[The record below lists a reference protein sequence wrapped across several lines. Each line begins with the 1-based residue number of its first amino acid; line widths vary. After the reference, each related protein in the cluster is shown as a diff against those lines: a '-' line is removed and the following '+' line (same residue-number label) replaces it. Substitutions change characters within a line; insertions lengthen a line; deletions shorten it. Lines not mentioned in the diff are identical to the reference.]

1 MLDTVE
7 SLLYSFGMNICGK
20 TFSPETV
27 EHIQRLVDESPD
39 ISRRALSR
47 RVCELLAWRH
57 SDGRLKDMSCRK
69 ALSRLHKSGTLRML
83 DAVQNA
89 AFIRSAAQEEF
100 ARSPVSCSLQELGN
114 VTLILIGNRLSE
126 EARIWKSLMS
136 QHYLGNRLF
145 CAGLRY
151 LIHSSAFGWLGAL
164 AFSPA
169 AFRVSARD
177 RFIGWNEQDRQSNL
191 DRVIGNSRFFI
202 HPEVRVLHLASHI
215 LGKALRCLP
224 RDWQNR
230 YGSKPLLVETFVE
243 QNRFTGTSYR
253 AANWIHVGTTAG
265 RGRQDSR
272 HQKALPPKEMYV
284 YPLHRRWRELLGGSI
299 PVEAPHSK
307 DWADEEW
314 GHASLGDNR
323 LVQRLVSLGRDRY
336 AHPQANIPQT
346 CGSRSKTKAAYR
358 FFDHERVTLQNLLA
372 PHIESTTKR
381 VAKEKVV
388 LAIQDSTS
396 LNYGTHPATE
406 GLGPINNIPTGVVGL
421 MLHGTLAVNTE
432 GNPLGLL
439 SAQCWARD
447 PKDFGK
453 KARRHQLP
461 IEEKESNKWLISFR
475 VATATAAACPDTTIV
490 SVGDREADIYELFA
504 LAEQTPN
511 APLLL
516 VRAQHDRKLLAEQSR
531 LSEYLDMCSEAGIQE
546 ITVPRK
552 GSRPTRTAQLSIR
565 YSKVVLAP
573 PAGKEKQAPLSIWA
587 IRAEEKESPE
597 GIEPLRWL
605 LLTTAPTNSFADA
618 CKHLS
623 WYTQRWTIEV
633 FHKTLKSGCRI
644 ENRQLGNANRLEAC
658 LAIDLVVAWRIHH
671 LTKLGRETPDVPCSI
686 YFEEAEWKALATF
699 VAKKPI
705 TEDNQPSLREAIRM
719 VAILGGF
726 LGRKG
731 DGEPGTQTLWLGLQR
746 LDDIT
751 EMWKVMTAILGHP
764 PPSSHISGVQRKYG

>member
-1 MLDTVE
+1 MI
-7 SLLYSFGMNICGK
+7 ICGQ
-20 TFSPETV
+20 TFSPGAV
-27 EHIQRLVDESPD
+27 EHIQRLVDETPD

-57 SDGRLKDMSCRK
+57 PDGRLKDMSCRK
-69 ALSRLHKSGTLRML
+69 ALSRLKKIGTLRIP
-83 DAVQNA
+83 DAVQNMT
-89 AFIRSAAQEEF
+89 FSRRTIQQEF
-100 ARSPVSCSLQELGN
+100 VCLPVSCSLQELGS
-114 VTLILIGNRLSE
+114 VTLVMVDNRLSK
-126 EARIWKSLMS
+126 EAQTWKSLMKL
-136 QHYLGNRLF
+136 HYLGDRLF

-151 LIHSSAFGWLGAL
+151 LVHSSVHGWLGAL

-177 RFIGWNEQDRQSNL
+177 QYIGWNEQDRLANL

-202 HPEVRVLHLASHI
+202 HPDVRVPHLASHV
-215 LGKALRCLP
+215 LGKALRRLP
-224 RDWQNR
+224 HDWQIR
-230 YGSKPLLVETFVE
+230 YGKEPLMVETFVE

-265 RGRQDSR
+265 RGRQDSQ
-272 HQKALPPKEMYV
+272 HLEALPPKEMYI

-299 PVEAPHSK
+299 KEEASHSG
-307 DWADEEW
+307 DWAVEEW
-314 GHASLGDNR
+314 GHASLGDAR
-323 LVQRLVSLGRDRY
+323 LVHRLISVGRDRY

-358 FFDHERVTLQNLLA
+358 FFDHESATLQNLLA
-372 PHIESTTKR
+372 PHIEATTKR
-381 VAKEKVV
+381 VSKEKVV
-388 LAIQDSTS
+388 LAIQDTTS

-406 GLGPINNIPTGVVGL
+406 GLGPINNIPTGIAGL

-432 GNPLGLL
+432 GTPLGLL
-439 SAQCWARD
+439 AAQCWARD
-447 PKDFGK
+447 PAEFGK
-453 KARRHQLP
+453 KAKRHKLP
-461 IEEKESNKWLISFR
+461 IEEKESNKWLISFKA
-475 VATATAAACPDTTIV
+475 ATATAAACPDTTVV

-504 LAEQTPN
+504 LANQTQN

-516 VRAQHDRKLLAEQSR
+516 VRAQHDRKLLQEQGR
-531 LSEYLDMCSEAGIQE
+531 LSEYLKGLPEAGIQE
-546 ITVPRK
+546 IMVPRK
-552 GSRPTRTAQLSIR
+552 GNRPARTAQLSIL

-573 PAGKEKQAPLSIWA
+573 PAGKENKAPLSIWA
-587 IRAEEKESPE
+587 ILAEEKESPE
-597 GIEPLRWL
+597 GIEPLRWM
-605 LLTTAPTNSFADA
+605 LLTTAPTDSFADA

-644 ENRQLGNANRLEAC
+644 EKRQLGSANRLEAC

-671 LTKLGRETPDVPCSI
+671 LTKLGRETPDVPCSV

-699 VAKKPI
+699 VTKKPI
-705 TEDNQPSLREAIRM
+705 HGDKPPTLREAILM

-726 LGRKG
+726 LGRKS
-731 DGEPGTQTLWLGLQR
+731 DGVPGTQTLWLGLQR

-751 EMWKVMTAILGHP
+751 EMWKVMTVIFGSQSA
-764 PPSSHISGVQRKYG
+764 SSHISGVQPKYG